1 VGLLSW
7 ILFGFVAG
15 ALARILAPGPHRIGC
30 FGTIAVGVVGSLLGG
45 LAGEVLLG
53 DDVDFGWDIGPL
65 ALAVAGSIV
74 LLLVLRALGGG
85 RRRP

>member
-1 VGLLSW
+1 MGLLSW

-15 ALARILAPGPHRIGC
+15 ALARLLAPGPHRIGC

-53 DDVDFGWDIGPL
+53 DEVNFGWDIGPP
-65 ALAVAGSIV
+65 ALAVAGPTV
-74 LLLVLRALGGG
+74 PLLVLRALNG
-85 RRRP
+85 RRP